1 VHWVWGEWLCPG
13 SPDFADVFVEL
24 EATKGLEQMRQV
36 VGCQDLREVRLRM
49 FTSVV
54 MVELEPLPSLFVA
67 LDIRQ
72 ARATV
77 PLQTL
82 MQGWPCQIRNQG
94 L

>member
-1 VHWVWGEWLCPG
+1 MWDEWLCPG
-13 SPDFADVFVEL
+13 HPDFADVFVEL
-24 EATKGLEQMRQV
+24 EATKGLEQMRRV

-72 ARATV
+72 AQETV

-82 MQGWPCQIRNQG
+82 MKGWSYQMRNQG